1 MGEKHDW
8 DQVAE
13 LERWLARDGH
23 LEFTPEV
30 TSLLRRVARQV
41 LIPDA
46 EVEQALTTSE
56 GGATLVREV
65 RRRIREGSQRL
76 MRAISES
83 HRLVEEG
90 DLAGARRCLE
100 GVLAVEVV
108 PLYRAH
114 AEAELSHLE

>member
-13 LERWLARDGH
+13 LERRLARDGRVA
-23 LEFTPEV
+23 FSPEV
-30 TSLLRRVARQV
+30 TVLLRRVARQV
-41 LIPDA
+41 VIPDV
-46 EVEQALTTSE
+46 EVEQALATPE
-56 GGATLVREV
+56 GGVRLVREV

-76 MRAISES
+76 MRAISEAN
-83 HRLVEEG
+83 RRVEDG
-90 DLAGARRCLE
+90 DLAGARECLE